1 MLAFSVREALRQAA
15 AAFGPAGTTVDLA
28 SPATPEAVF
37 WAVEAARAGEGAH
50 LHDGGEQPPQPAGPP
65 IRPTSERVLSES

>member
-1 MLAFSVREALRQAA
+1 
-15 AAFGPAGTTVDLA
+15 
-28 SPATPEAVF
+28 TPEAVF

-50 LHDGGEQPPQPAGPP
+50 VRDGGEQPPQPTGPP